1 MADDSP
7 APITRTCGR
16 GLCHSSRWLPYPR
29 PTAIPAQAKLLHQRL
44 GTFGSARCRVID
56 FDVRERFWA
65 LDAVLD
71 QLMAG
76 TDLFRAEIARLA

>member
-1 MADDSP
+1 VA
-7 APITRTCGR
+7 
-16 GLCHSSRWLPYPR
+16 WR
-29 PTAIPAQAKLLHQRL
+29 PGNIPSEAR
-44 GTFGSARCRVID
+44 SVRCRVID

-76 TDLFRAEIARLA
+76 TDLFRAEIAGLH

>member
-1 MADDSP
+1 MAALSE
-7 APITRTCGR
+7 AYG
-16 GLCHSSRWLPYPR
+16 Y
-29 PTAIPAQAKLLHQRL
+29 PAQAKLGHQRL
-44 GTFGSARCRVID
+44 GTCGSARCRAID